1 MLNVDSESIQTA
13 NLQQLPV
20 FPLPDT
26 VLFPGV
32 VLPLHIFEQR
42 YRDLVADAMATHRY
56 MVVAM
61 VKPDADAASA
71 PPLCDVGCMAHI
83 IHADKLGNGRY
94 NILVQGSERVR
105 LLEEVPSSRSYRCF
119 RTEIIPR
126 PGVQAVQAAHVELAR
141 LQSCVMSLRH
151 AVADTDEDLVEVL
164 RATSDPI
171 ALTDILS
178 AVLVSEPARQ
188 QRLLATPELRHRLI
202 HLMDSMAEVMLRY
215 GAPTSAAKSN

>member
-1 MLNVDSESIQTA
+1 MLNVDFEPTLTA
-13 NLQQLPV
+13 NLDQLPV

-56 MVVAM
+56 LVVAM
-61 VKPDADAASA
+61 VRPGADVLTS
-71 PPLCDVGCMAHI
+71 PPLCEVGCMAHI

-119 RTEIIPR
+119 RTEVIPR
-126 PGVQAVQAAHVELAR
+126 PSDKAVLAATAELAR
-141 LQSCVMSLRH
+141 LQSCVVSLRQ
-151 AVADTDEDLVEVL
+151 AVADSDEDLVEVL

-171 ALTDILS
+171 ALTDILA
-178 AVLVSEPARQ
+178 AVLVSEPTRQ
-188 QRLLATPELRHRLI
+188 QRLLATPDLRHRLVQ
-202 HLMDSMAEVMLRY
+202 LMDIMAEVMLRY
-215 GAPTSAAKSN
+215 GRPEAQTN